1 MAIRVL
7 IADDHAMLRA
17 GLRLFLGRDPVLEV
31 VGEAGDG
38 AEAVRLAQVLQP
50 DVVLMDLK
58 MPIMDGIAATATICR
73 DLPGVKVLVLTSV
86 IEDSWVAGAVRAGAI
101 GYLPKDSQADTL
113 CRAVRAAAAGA
124 AQLSTGAATAL
135 VHELITPA
143 PQEELSSRELDVL
156 RLLARGY
163 SNKEIAGALGVE
175 ENTIRTHV
183 HHILHKLDLPSRTQA
198 ALYAVRAG
206 LVAATS

>member
-7 IADDHAMLRA
+7 IVDDHAMLRA
-17 GLRLFLGRDPVLEV
+17 GLRLFLGRDPELEV

-38 AEAVRLAQVLQP
+38 AEAVRLARALHP

-58 MPIMDGIAATATICR
+58 MPIMDGIAATAAISR
-73 DLPGVKVLVLTSV
+73 DVPGTQILVLTSV

-101 GYLPKDSQADTL
+101 GYLPKDSQAEAL
-113 CRAVRAAAAGA
+113 CRAVRAAAAGQ
-124 AQLSTGAATAL
+124 AQLSASAATAL
-135 VHELITPA
+135 VHELSTPA
-143 PQEELSSRELDVL
+143 PQDELSTRELDVL

-163 SNKEIAGALGVE
+163 ANKEIADVLGVE
-175 ENTIRTHV
+175 ENTVRTHV

-206 LVAATS
+206 LGASTG